1 LKITDG
7 LLGEHA
13 LFYPLFDRAAA
24 LVAESG
30 TLTEV
35 IQVLALL
42 TPAILSHA
50 EIEDELLFPELERAG
65 IGEMP
70 VRVMRS
76 EHEDID
82 ALIQRVRRARAHAEA
97 RETFLELLEL
107 LEDHFRKEETVLF
120 PMSRKLGDDTLE
132 RLGCEWE
139 RRRGLR
145 R

>member
-1 LKITDG
+1 MKITDG

-30 TLTEV
+30 SLPEV

-50 EIEDELLFPELERAG
+50 ELEDELLFSELERAG

-70 VRVMRS
+70 VRVMRD
-76 EHEDID
+76 EHADID
-82 ALIQRVRRARAHAEA
+82 ALIQRVRRAKALLEA
-97 RETFLELLEL
+97 RESFVELLDL
-107 LEDHFRKEETVLF
+107 LEDHFRKEETILF
-120 PMSRKLGDDTLE
+120 RMSRKLGDDTLE
-132 RLGCEWE
+132 RLGCDWE

-145 R
+145 Q